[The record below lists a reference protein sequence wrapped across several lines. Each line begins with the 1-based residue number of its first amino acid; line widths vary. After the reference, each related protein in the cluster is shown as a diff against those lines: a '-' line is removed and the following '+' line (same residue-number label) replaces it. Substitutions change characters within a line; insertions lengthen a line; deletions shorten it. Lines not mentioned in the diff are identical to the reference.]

1 MVTIFIQSAD
11 RRVNNQPIRFLFN
24 GVTLKM
30 NLPNIK
36 ALKRVHFLSWLMTA
50 EPKGLNKINWK
61 AIKAIGQLEDKIYW

>member
-1 MVTIFIQSAD
+1 
-11 RRVNNQPIRFLFN
+11 
-24 GVTLKM
+24 M

-61 AIKAIGQLEDKIYW
+61 AIKAIGQLEDIIYW